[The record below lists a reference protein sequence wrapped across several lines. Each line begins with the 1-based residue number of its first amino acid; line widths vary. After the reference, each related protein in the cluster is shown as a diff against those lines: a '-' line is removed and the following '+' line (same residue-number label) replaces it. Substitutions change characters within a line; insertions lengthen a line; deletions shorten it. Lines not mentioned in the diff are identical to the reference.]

1 MRLPFLPHLPYRNLL
16 AGLAILLAGC
26 AGDPLQHADGLASGA
41 AFQRQEID
49 TGRFVLTTYVK
60 ARPAP
65 AVLRVYIEGDGRA
78 WLSRT
83 QVSPDPTPHEAMGL
97 QLALSDARAN
107 TATNTAAGT
116 ATDTANGTALLYLAR
131 PCQFTP
137 MARNPACGP
146 AYWTGLRYAP
156 EVVDAMNQALSQYV
170 ARFKP
175 ARLELVGYS
184 GGGAIAVLLA
194 ARRQDVSAIR
204 TIAGN
209 LDHVAV
215 NRWHQVSQMPG
226 SLNPIDVAQRVRTIP
241 QRHFSGADDRVVPTV
256 ITRDFVAQ
264 TGACAAL
271 QVVPGMAHESD
282 WPAIWPGLL
291 RQPLPCTS
299 HTAAAGGKTQ

>member
-16 AGLAILLAGC
+16 AGLAIMLAGC

-41 AFQRQEID
+41 AFQREEID

-65 AVLRVYIEGDGRA
+65 TVLRVYIEGDGRA

-83 QVSPDPTPHEAMGL
+83 QVSPDPTPHEAMAL
-97 QLALSDARAN
+97 RLAASDAHADA
-107 TATNTAAGT
+107 TA
-116 ATDTANGTALLYLAR
+116 ALLYLAR

-137 MARNPACGP
+137 MARNPACRP
-146 AYWTGLRYAP
+146 AYWSDLRYAP
-156 EVVDAMNQALSQYV
+156 EVIDAMDNALSQYV
-170 ARFKP
+170 ARLKP

-184 GGGAIAVLLA
+184 GGGAVAVLLA
-194 ARRQDVSAIR
+194 ARRQDVSSIR

-226 SLNPIDVAQRVRTIP
+226 SLNPIDVAHQVAPIP
-241 QRHFSGADDRVVPTV
+241 QRHFSGADDRVVPTA
-256 ITRDFVAQ
+256 IARDFVTQA
-264 TGACAAL
+264 GSCAAL
-271 QVVPGMAHESD
+271 QVVPGMAHEGD
-282 WPAIWPGLL
+282 WPAIWPALL
-291 RQPLPCTS
+291 RTPLPCTS
-299 HTAAAGGKTQ
+299 PPVGGKVQ

>member
-1 MRLPFLPHLPYRNLL
+1 MRAMRLPFIPHLPYRNLL

-41 AFQRQEID
+41 AFQREEID

-65 AVLRVYIEGDGRA
+65 TVLRVYIEGDGRA

-226 SLNPIDVAQRVRTIP
+226 SLNPIDVAAQVARIP
-241 QRHFSGADDRVVPTV
+241 QLHVGGAEDAV
-256 ITRDFVAQ
+256 ITPAITRSFVAKA
-264 TGACAAL
+264 GHCAAL
-271 QVVPGMAHESD
+271 AIIPGMAHESD
-282 WPAIWPGLL
+282 WASRWPALL
-291 RQPLPCTS
+291 QLPLPCT
-299 HTAAAGGKTQ
+299 ARQP